1 MAGTGWIM
9 EGGGEART
17 SFAQRIANWF
27 KLVDLNF
34 HGLYPWVL
42 LAPYTIWLGSRFR
55 LERPHWRLSLLIHL
69 AGCILFALA
78 SNALVANAGWQARQ
92 VAIAYGESATIISDG
107 TTNRTNGV
115 MIAVSISSNGA
126 LPLSPALAPGLTNH
140 SGKAPQNVGGGFGG
154 GFEGRSGG
162 GFASSARSGPWLTNR
177 FQVRTH
183 VGPGLARAE
192 RLLFWTKQA
201 SESFMN
207 FLNVLAY
214 SSLVGIAHGASFYRR
229 LREREQRTALL
240 EAQLTK
246 ARLNA
251 LQAQLH
257 PHFLFNAL
265 NAIST
270 LLRRDARA
278 AQEALASF
286 SELLRLA
293 LNQSAQPEV
302 LLRDDLEFVRRYVEV
317 QRIRLGDRLH
327 FEELIA
333 PEALDAVVP
342 ALLLQPLVENAIRHG
357 IEPSPNPGRVRVLA
371 QVHQQRLL
379 LTVEDNGTGVS
390 QPAAGQSGV
399 GIGLENLRARLKSL
413 YGNQQHIEFDSSPDG
428 GVRVGVEI
436 PFRHF
441 AQADTPPLP
450 APERSGA
457 PTATT

>member
-1 MAGTGWIM
+1 LETH
-9 EGGGEART
+9 
-17 SFAQRIANWF
+17 
-27 KLVDLNF
+27 F
-34 HGLYPWVL
+34 HV
-42 LAPYTIWLGSRFR
+42 
-55 LERPHWRLSLLIHL
+55 E
-69 AGCILFALA
+69 
-78 SNALVANAGWQARQ
+78 
-92 VAIAYGESATIISDG
+92 
-107 TTNRTNGV
+107 
-115 MIAVSISSNGA
+115 
-126 LPLSPALAPGLTNH
+126 
-140 SGKAPQNVGGGFGG
+140 
-154 GFEGRSGG
+154 
-162 GFASSARSGPWLTNR
+162 
-177 FQVRTH
+177 
-183 VGPGLARAE
+183 PGLARAE
-192 RLLFWTKQA
+192 RFLFWTKQG

-207 FLNVLAY
+207 FLSVLAY
-214 SSLVGIAHGASFYRR
+214 SSLVGIAHGASFHRR

-302 LLRDDLEFVRRYVEV
+302 RLHDDLEFVRRYVEV

-333 PEALDAVVP
+333 AEALDAVVP

-371 QVHQQRLL
+371 QVQQQRLL
-379 LTVEDNGTGVS
+379 LTVEDNGAGFS
-390 QPAAGQSGV
+390 SPAAGQSGA

-413 YGNQQHIEFDSSPDG
+413 YGNQQHIEFDSAAEG
-428 GVRVGVEI
+428 GVRVRVEI

-441 AQADTPPLP
+441 AQADTAPLS
-450 APERSGA
+450 AAERSGA
-457 PTATT
+457 PAATT